1 MVLFV
6 VSAQFD
12 TFSSSVCLGVFS
24 SVELAKE
31 AIEIMVKRSQKEDL
45 GEYASFTEDD
55 YRDCFEISELPD
67 INNLQNFEQGEII
80 L

>member
-12 TFSSSVCLGVFS
+12 RFSSSVCLGVFS
-24 SVELAKE
+24 SLELAKE

-45 GEYASFTEDD
+45 GEYTFTEEE
-55 YRDCFEISELPD
+55 YRECFEINESPD
-67 INNLQNFEQGEII
+67 INNLHLFEKGMLIC
-80 L
+80 